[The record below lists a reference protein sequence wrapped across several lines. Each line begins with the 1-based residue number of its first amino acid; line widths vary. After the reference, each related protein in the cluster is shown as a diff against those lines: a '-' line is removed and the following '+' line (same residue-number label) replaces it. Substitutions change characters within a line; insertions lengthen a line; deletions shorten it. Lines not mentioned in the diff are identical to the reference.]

1 MKHGVAFRKL
11 SRTTSH
17 RMLMLR
23 NQVTALFE
31 HEQIK
36 TTLPKARETARLA
49 EKIITLG
56 KKGDQASHARAAALL
71 LNPDLLPKLFGTFAK
86 RYAQRP
92 GGYTRIHKFGNR
104 PGDNA
109 PHAVIELVDNPRD
122 IRWEITSRAVG
133 WDLLREKLK
142 SQRPVA
148 IINAG
153 AQDTLEVVSTER
165 RLGFGERGVLRPKT
179 RWNLQKVLK
188 FRDQSA
194 PLLLSQKA
202 GDYMDHLLATPVV
215 FRDIEK
221 EERDAVQE
229 RRRRIEQ
236 ERRKPADQ
244 RDPNFLADL
253 DEKPERYPPREI
265 RPAPGHALPG
275 ETRGALELARAA
287 LGDRRPQPKPKTL
300 TPINLF
306 HRRRHQT
313 NP

>member
-17 RMLMLR
+17 RILMLR
-23 NQVTALFE
+23 NLVTSLFE

-36 TTLPKARETARLA
+36 TTLPKAKETARFA

-56 KKGDQASHARAAALL
+56 KRGDRASYQRAEALL
-71 LNPDLLPKLFGTFAK
+71 LKPELLPKLFGTFAK

-109 PHAVIELVDNPRD
+109 PHAVLELVDNPRD

-133 WDLLREKLK
+133 WDLLREKLRSK
-142 SQRPVA
+142 RPVS

-153 AQDTLEVVSTER
+153 AQDTLGVISAEQ
-165 RLGFGERGVLRPKT
+165 RLAFGEHGRLRPMT

-194 PLLLSQKA
+194 PLLMSQKA

-215 FRDIEK
+215 FKD
-221 EERDAVQE
+221 
-229 RRRRIEQ
+229 IEQ
-236 ERRKPADQ
+236 EARAA
-244 RDPNFLADL
+244 LA
-253 DEKPERYPPREI
+253 EQHRIYRENKAKPEVEQDMSIERPAHFTREM

-275 ETRGALELARAA
+275 ETRGALQLARGA
-287 LGDRRPQPKPKTL
+287 LGDRKPPLRTKVL
-300 TPINLF
+300 TPSSLF
-306 HRRRHQT
+306 SRRYQPRS
-313 NP
+313 NA